1 MRISRFYI
9 ADRLTE
15 GQEIDLQEENAH
27 YVRTVLRL
35 KDKQSLVLFNGLGG
49 EFLCT
54 LTEVNRKK
62 VRVKIEEAIDRTVES
77 PLKIILGVGIS
88 RGDRMD
94 WSIQKA
100 VELGVTEIT
109 PVITERCVVRFK
121 EGKKQQKYQHWKKI
135 VQHAAE
141 QSGRTVLPKFNE
153 INALQPWLEKQQGLR
168 LFLDPFANDTLL
180 QQKPVNQCVTL
191 LTGPEGGFSSDE
203 RQLAVQSG
211 FIPVKLGAR
220 VLRTETAT
228 LSAISAIQM
237 LWGDY
242 RE

>member
-203 RQLAVQSG
+203 RQLAVQAG